1 MVNRQNWWRLEI
13 IDGCREVSQ
22 TVLMDVL
29 AAGGKLD
36 TNIKTVFWM
45 ANKYPAIAANLNPAS
60 NLTQDS
66 L

>member
-1 MVNRQNWWRLEI
+1 LEI
-13 IDGCREVSQ
+13 IDGCREVRQ
-22 TVLMDVL
+22 AVLMDVL

-60 NLTQDS
+60 K
-66 L
+66 